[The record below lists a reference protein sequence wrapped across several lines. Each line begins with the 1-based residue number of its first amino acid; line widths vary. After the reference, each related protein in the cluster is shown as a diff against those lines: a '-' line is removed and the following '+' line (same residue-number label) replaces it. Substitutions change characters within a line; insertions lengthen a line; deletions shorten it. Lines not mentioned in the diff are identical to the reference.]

1 MAPLGWA
8 TKVPDVTRM
17 RGLRA
22 LLLDLDGVVYRG
34 NRALPGAVEFF
45 AFLQERGIRF
55 SLITNN
61 STQTGAQFAEKLHRL
76 GIAVS
81 AADVLTSA
89 EATADYLSATA
100 APRSRVL
107 VVGGYGLRA
116 ALRRVGFGVASHH
129 PDYVV
134 VGLDMKLTYAKL
146 CRASVAIRAGARFIA
161 SNADATL
168 PTEEGEIPGSG
179 AIVAALQAASGV
191 APTVI
196 GKPQPLMLEM
206 AMGRLGVS
214 PKETAIVGDRLG
226 TDVLAG
232 HRLDICTIL
241 VLTGVTTREELA
253 EASLRPDFVFAGLR
267 QLQEALATAQ
277 RNTPYHANELRS
289 R

>member
-1 MAPLGWA
+1 M
-8 TKVPDVTRM
+8 PDVMRM

-34 NRALPGAVEFF
+34 DRALPGAVEFF
-45 AFLQERGIRF
+45 AFLRERGLRF
-55 SLITNN
+55 ALITNN
-61 STQTGAQFAEKLHRL
+61 STRTPAQFAEKLNRL
-76 GIAVS
+76 GIAAS
-81 AADVLTSA
+81 AADVLTSS
-89 EATADYLSATA
+89 EATADYLAATA
-100 APRSRVL
+100 DPCSRVL

-116 ALRRVGFGVASHH
+116 ALRRVGFGVAARH

-134 VGLDMKLTYAKL
+134 VGLDVKLTYAKL

-179 AIVAALQAASGV
+179 AIVAALQVASGV

-206 AMGRLGVS
+206 AMRHLGVG
-214 PKETAIVGDRLG
+214 PAETAIVGDRLG

-232 HRLDICTIL
+232 HRLDTCTIL

-253 EASLRPDFVFAGLR
+253 GAPVAPDFVFTDLR
-267 QLQEALATAQ
+267 ELQQALATAQ
-277 RNTPYHANELRS
+277 RSTQYQAHELRS
-289 R
+289 P